1 MDAVLHSAAIY
12 LVLLL
17 LFRMTGKRTLGQVT
31 TFDFMILLIVGEAT
45 KQALLGENFSIVQ
58 ASLVIAS
65 LLGLDRLFDFLGW
78 RLPSFGRATESVPLI
93 LVQNGELLPNVLAKE
108 HLGED
113 DILTAAAEPGPGT
126 SGPDQM
132 GCPGDKRGHQH
143 RTQSQRHTRGL
154 RSPPGSSWRQHI
166 PSRPQNC

>member
-93 LVQNGELLPNVLAKE
+93 LVQNGELLPTCSPRNT
-108 HLGED
+108 LGK
-113 DILTAAAEPGPGT
+113 TT
-126 SGPDQM
+126 SSLPRQSQGLERPDQIKWAVLETN
-132 GCPGDKRGHQH
+132 GGISIVPKANA
-143 RTQSQRHTRGL
+143 T
-154 RSPPGSSWRQHI
+154 PEA
-166 PSRPQNC
+166 